1 MKQFACQKIWF
12 DFFFKEIFLFFKEKN
27 YINVLSLLL
36 VCEYSYEYIGCLM
49 EVKNILLVGSEGL
62 IGNALKR
69 GLNKEFIN
77 VISADRKICNDKEDK
92 RNINIDITN
101 EKSIKRVFS
110 KIENI
115 NSIVICA
122 YPKTPMLGAKLDEV
136 SYQDFCE
143 NISLH
148 LGGFFNIMK
157 IAGFYLKSRGGG
169 SIVSLSSIYSK
180 NIPDF
185 SIYEGTNMTMP
196 IQYAAA
202 KAGIDQISTYFAK
215 YFLKYNVRY
224 NTVNPGGIFD
234 NQADLFVRK
243 YSELCGHTGLLSPE
257 DLMGIIKL
265 LIDEKNRFI
274 TGQSFFIDDGFSLK

>member
-1 MKQFACQKIWF
+1 MKDQ
-12 DFFFKEIFLFFKEKN
+12 
-27 YINVLSLLL
+27 
-36 VCEYSYEYIGCLM
+36 
-49 EVKNILLVGSEGL
+49 NILLVGSEGL
-62 IGNALKR
+62 IGDALKR
-69 GLNKEFIN
+69 GLNNEAIN
-77 VISADRKICNDKEDK
+77 VISADIKFSFDKEDK
-92 RNINIDITN
+92 RNFNINITS
-101 EKSIKRVFS
+101 EKSVERVFS
-110 KIENI
+110 KVNNI
-115 NSIVICA
+115 NSVVICA
-122 YPKTPMLGAKLDEV
+122 YPKTPMLGATLDKV

-180 NIPDF
+180 KVPNF

-224 NTVNPGGIFD
+224 NTVNPGGVFD
-234 NQADLFVRK
+234 NQDDLFVKK

-257 DLMGIIKL
+257 DLIGIIKL
-265 LIDEKNRFI
+265 LIDEKNSFI